1 MTVRVEDQSRV
12 QELLKIIQKIN
23 STVIEVGIFGSD
35 DSKILMI
42 ANVNEFGL
50 DIKVTP
56 KMRNFLRA
64 TGLPLKSSTTHIKI
78 PERSFIRGSYDKNK
92 RRIEVM
98 GEVLIERVL
107 NFEITPQQM
116 FDQIG
121 SNLVGMAQEYLTD
134 LRSPANH
141 PYTLEK
147 KKPKT
152 NPLIN
157 IGTLRERIT
166 FKVR

>member
-1 MTVRVEDQSRV
+1 MTVRVEERSRV
-12 QELLKIIQKIN
+12 EEFLRIIRKIN
-23 STVIEVGIFGSD
+23 NTKIEVGIFGAD
-35 DSKILMI
+35 DSQILMI
-42 ANVNEFGL
+42 ANVNEFG
-50 DIKVTP
+50 INIRVTP

-64 TGLPLKSSTTHIKI
+64 TGLPLKSSTTQIKI
-78 PERSFIRGSYDKNK
+78 PERSFIRGSYDKNR
-92 RRIEVM
+92 RRIEIM
-98 GEVLIERVL
+98 GEVLIEQIL

-116 FDQIG
+116 FDQLG

-134 LRSPANH
+134 LRDPKNH

-157 IGTLRERIT
+157 TGTLRERIT